1 MSGSTRNTRTR
12 AEIDAILE
20 VIKDPP
26 PGGDFVWDGVDE
38 DDRPASQEQLDA
50 ALVEYRR
57 KRGRPAGSS
66 KVSTTIRF
74 DADVVERF
82 RARGRG
88 WQSQMNAALREWLQ
102 AHE

>member
-1 MSGSTRNTRTR
+1 MSGSPLTTKTRP
-12 AEIDAILE
+12 EIPKILKL
-20 VIKDPP
+20 IKNPP

-38 DDRPASQEQLDA
+38 DERPVTQEEFDA
-50 ALVEYRR
+50 ARAEYRR
-57 KRGRPAGSS
+57 KRGRPAGSK

-74 DADVVERF
+74 DTDVVERF

>member
-1 MSGSTRNTRTR
+1 MTGSKKTPRLTRN
-12 AEIDAILE
+12 AILKA
-20 VIKDPP
+20 IKTPP
-26 PGGDFVWDGVDE
+26 SGGDFVWDGVDE
-38 DDRPASQEQLDA
+38 DERPVTQAEFDA
-50 ALVEYRR
+50 ARAEYRR
-57 KRGRPAGSS
+57 KRGRPPGSK

-74 DADVVERF
+74 DTDVVEKF

>member
-1 MSGSTRNTRTR
+1 
-12 AEIDAILE
+12 
-20 VIKDPP
+20 VIKNPP

-38 DDRPASQEQLDA
+38 DDRPATQEQLDA
-50 ALVEYRR
+50 VLAEYRR
-57 KRGRPAGSS
+57 KRGRPVGSN

-74 DADVVERF
+74 DADVVARF

>member
-1 MSGSTRNTRTR
+1 MSGSPRTTKTR
-12 AEIDAILE
+12 AEIAEILE
-20 VIKDPP
+20 VIKNPP

-38 DDRPASQEQLDA
+38 DERPVTQEAFDVARA
-50 ALVEYRR
+50 AYRA
-57 KRGRPAGSS
+57 KRGRPSGSK

-74 DADVVERF
+74 DTDVVARF

>member
-1 MSGSTRNTRTR
+1 MSGSPPTTKKRP
-12 AEIDAILE
+12 EIAKILE
-20 VIKDPP
+20 LIKNPP

-38 DDRPASQEQLDA
+38 DERPVTQAEFDA
-50 ALVEYRR
+50 ARAEYRA
-57 KRGRPAGSS
+57 KRGRPVGSK

-74 DADVVERF
+74 DTDVVEKF

>member
-1 MSGSTRNTRTR
+1 MSGLRRNTRTR
-12 AEIDAILE
+12 AEVDAILE
-20 VIKDPP
+20 AIKNPP

-38 DDRPASQEQLDA
+38 DERPVTQEEFDA
-50 ALVEYRR
+50 ARAESRR
-57 KRGRPAGSS
+57 KRGRPVGSK

-88 WQSQMNAALREWLQ
+88 WQSQINAALREWLQ

>member
-1 MSGSTRNTRTR
+1 MSGSKPTMTR
-12 AEIDAILE
+12 AEVLKAL
-20 VIKDPP
+20 KHPP
-26 PGGDFVWDGVDE
+26 EGGDFVWNGVDE
-38 DDRPASQEQLDA
+38 DDRPASVAAMRAVIDA
-50 ALVEYRR
+50 KR
-57 KRGRPAGSS
+57 KVGRPPGSR

-74 DADVVERF
+74 DADVVEKF

>member
-1 MSGSTRNTRTR
+1 M
-12 AEIDAILE
+12 
-20 VIKDPP
+20 
-26 PGGDFVWDGVDE
+26 
-38 DDRPASQEQLDA
+38 
-50 ALVEYRR
+50 
-57 KRGRPAGSS
+57 KRGRPVGSK

-74 DADVVERF
+74 DTDVVEKF